1 MISGDGVAICKVAGF
16 EEAGYEV
23 AGFEVAG
30 FEVAGLEVAGF
41 EVAGFEVA
49 GFEVAGF
56 EVPGFEVAA
65 MGGID
70 TSAQGFVL
78 STSSTS
84 MSERLMEVSGGL
96 PTADTRLT
104 GLVSP
109 VDIWA
114 ALFVMC

>member
-30 FEVAGLEVAGF
+30 L